1 MPLPT
6 PDENEKEQE
15 FIARCVPLVIEAEEL
30 DADDEDQRKQ
40 AVAICYSQWRQ
51 ATESKAAQGADGVD
65 GQEVHAD
72 AGQAKD
78 KEAVMTDET
87 KAREDVTGEG
97 AAVKFADE
105 QAGIVEG
112 LAIPYGGPM
121 GGKDLQ
127 GEYFTPRTD
136 LALKW
141 FDRRP
146 ALFHH
151 GVDPDAEIEPVGV
164 QFETKT
170 LDAGQW
176 AKVQLDKA
184 HRYYDMIADMVRQ
197 GKLFFS
203 SGAMPHLVQKGKD
216 GELLRWPWVEL
227 SLTPMPANPYAITME
242 SSKRHYAVL
251 GLKFFDPDEG
261 EAGRGAADAGA
272 SGPSGEET
280 NYQPAPPGAQ
290 SIKSQEVFDVDEKE
304 LQAKIEAGVA
314 AALAVKA
321 QAEKE
326 AAEAEAAKQK
336 EIETKAWEMAR
347 VLVSGRKIEFPV
359 TEPAIPGMV
368 KDVLLDD
375 ERTEPID
382 LALTA
387 MICGKVHTD
396 EDDATNTVTVKKY
409 VPYDPSNRLLRAIAM
424 KAYNAQAKGQLAA
437 KALADLA
444 VKSDEVM
451 HSDLTSY
458 GAEWVPTLWSAEMWR
473 KIRLGARILPLFT
486 AWEMPSN
493 PAYYPIQSTG
503 FTIYKVPETADEAQ
517 LVFGSNNPFT
527 DSQVVTGKLTFTAG
541 KAGALGFFSE
551 ELVEDAIVPIATEL
565 RTQLV
570 DDVTHGID
578 EILINGD
585 ETGGVAETGNISYY
599 GSAIGTVSRFLVIDG
614 LRHLCLVTNTA
625 NKRDGGVLAF
635 EDFHATRQLMGTLGK
650 YGADPSKCVVIP
662 DLSTWYKISLLD
674 EYITQDK
681 AGDDAVNKTGVLW
694 TVDGMPIVMTE
705 DYPQTDSSG
714 YINATAGNNT
724 VGSFLVVRR
733 DGVKIGWRRHVK
745 VVVGDIQYSDAH
757 YILAT
762 VRFDLQTF
770 DSEMAALS
778 YNITI

>member
-1 MPLPT
+1 M
-6 PDENEKEQE
+6 
-15 FIARCVPLVIEAEEL
+15 
-30 DADDEDQRKQ
+30 
-40 AVAICYSQWRQ
+40 
-51 ATESKAAQGADGVD
+51 
-65 GQEVHAD
+65 
-72 AGQAKD
+72 
-78 KEAVMTDET
+78 
-87 KAREDVTGEG
+87 
-97 AAVKFADE
+97 
-105 QAGIVEG
+105 
-112 LAIPYGGPM
+112 
-121 GGKDLQ
+121 
-127 GEYFTPRTD
+127 
-136 LALKW
+136 
-141 FDRRP
+141 
-146 ALFHH
+146 
-151 GVDPDAEIEPVGV
+151 
-164 QFETKT
+164 
-170 LDAGQW
+170 
-176 AKVQLDKA
+176 
-184 HRYYDMIADMVRQ
+184 
-197 GKLFFS
+197 
-203 SGAMPHLVQKGKD
+203 
-216 GELLRWPWVEL
+216 
-227 SLTPMPANPYAITME
+227 
-242 SSKRHYAVL
+242 
-251 GLKFFDPDEG
+251 
-261 EAGRGAADAGA
+261 
-272 SGPSGEET
+272 
-280 NYQPAPPGAQ
+280 
-290 SIKSQEVFDVDEKE
+290 DEKE